1 MFTKDSSA
9 GIGREVHL
17 QIIALLHRTAAI
29 SALASFASVACIAA
43 DSSVSAEVM
52 DARLVVARYEQ
63 LVPPQRADILSA
75 AGSAY
80 RDLRR
85 WPEALRVYRLGEQQY
100 PGDDRFSA
108 GEVRTLADSGDSG
121 AALSR
126 AEALLKSA
134 HHDASLW
141 LAAGYSAR
149 LAGKI
154 VDALRYTD
162 EALALQP
169 ASDEAL
175 RERIIAAEQLGAA
188 HEALVLAESNP
199 HLIASDQVRRL
210 QGSDAAQLVRFG
222 PLDPAS
228 PATRFVV
235 IDRAIGD
242 LDAQIAHLTDRDPAT
257 RAARLRAR
265 FDRLVAW
272 RQRARMHDVVQD
284 YEALCAEHVA
294 VPGYVLAPVGDAYLY
309 LREPEVA
316 ERLYQRS
323 LASDPNNFE
332 TRVKLFYAL
341 IDAGQLDAATQLI
354 DALNLQQ
361 SKWIWLK
368 GYKTP
373 IPNPKR
379 EITEQMVAEARL
391 YRNALPAAQQL
402 YTTLTEAAPMNAAYR
417 LGLGETYVARGWLR
431 RAQGEF
437 EIARALDPAT
447 LEPGIAASTA
457 LNDIS
462 LQRYAQASTAI
473 SDLARQFP
481 EVAEVRRAQREFSL
495 YQRPEYSLSLMR
507 TSAPAASVTQ
517 GNGLLSEISAFSS
530 PIGYRW
536 RVHAGASYGHERY
549 AEGDIT
555 LRRAMLGIE
564 YRVPD
569 FVLQLDSTGSSYGVV
584 RAGAELQA
592 TWNPN
597 DTWQIDGKGA
607 RFSPGTPL
615 RALLHGVTADSG
627 EVNWTYRRS
636 ELMRATLGV
645 GLMDFSDG
653 NRGLGLKA
661 NLMYRVYTRPAL
673 TVDALVDLAGT
684 RNSLPQ
690 QAYYSPARDFQSLLG
705 VNIAQ
710 LFAHRYERYLK
721 NNVTLQAGSYFERGY
736 GSHWVE
742 RIADKLA
749 YHANDALEIDFGLT
763 FGRAVYDGLS
773 QNEFSAAFSANWR
786 I

>member
-1 MFTKDSSA
+1 MRLRIITLLGIA
-9 GIGREVHL
+9 GA
-17 QIIALLHRTAAI
+17 IATLGSIAPST
-29 SALASFASVACIAA
+29 SVAANPAA
-43 DSSVSAEVM
+43 SPDEI
-52 DARLVVARYEQ
+52 DATQVVAHYEQ
-63 LVPPQRADILSA
+63 LAPPQPAHILFA

-85 WPEALRVYRLGEQQY
+85 WPEALRVYRLGEQQF
-100 PGDDRFSA
+100 PADDRFSA
-108 GEVRTLADSGDSG
+108 GEVRTLADSGDSS

-169 ASDEAL
+169 ASEEAL

-199 HLIASDQVRRL
+199 HLIAADQVRRL

-228 PATRFVV
+228 PASRFVV
-235 IDRAIGD
+235 IDQAIGD
-242 LDAQIAHLTDRDPAT
+242 LDAQIARLTDRDPAT
-257 RAARLRAR
+257 QAARLRAR

-284 YEALCAEHVA
+284 YEALCAEHAA

-309 LREPEVA
+309 LRDPEA
-316 ERLYQRS
+316 AQRLYQRS
-323 LASDPNNFE
+323 LASDPDNFE

-341 IDAGQLDAATQLI
+341 IDSGQLDAATKLI

-368 GYKTP
+368 GYKLP

-402 YTTLTEAAPMNAAYR
+402 YTTLTEAAPLNGAYR
-417 LGLGETYVARGWLR
+417 HGLGETYMARGWPR
-431 RAQGEF
+431 RAQVEL

-447 LEPGIAASTA
+447 LVPGIAASTA
-457 LNDIS
+457 SNEIN

-481 EVAEVRRAQREFSL
+481 ELAEVRRAQRELSL
-495 YQRPEYSLSLMR
+495 YQLPEYSASLMR
-507 TSAPAASVTQ
+507 TSAPATSVNQ

-530 PIGYRW
+530 PVGYRW

-555 LRRAMLGIE
+555 LRRAMLGVE

-569 FVLQLDSTGSSYGVV
+569 LVLQLDSTGSSYGVV

-592 TWNPN
+592 TWNPS

-627 EVNWTYRRS
+627 ELNWTYRRS

-645 GLMDFSDG
+645 GLMNFSDG
-653 NRGLGLKA
+653 NRALGLRG
-661 NLMYRVYTRPAL
+661 NLMQRVYTSPAL

-690 QAYYSPARDFQSLLG
+690 QAYYSPARDLQSLLG
-705 VNIAQ
+705 VNVAQ
-710 LFAHRYERYLK
+710 VFAHRYERYLK
-721 NNVTLQAGSYFERGY
+721 NSLTLQAGSYFEQGY

-742 RIADKLA
+742 RIGDKLA
-749 YHANDALEIDFGLT
+749 YHASSALELDFGLT
-763 FGRAVYDGLS
+763 FGRAVYDGMR
-773 QNEFSAAFSANWR
+773 QNEFTAALSANWR

>member
-1 MFTKDSSA
+1 MRLRFITLLSIA
-9 GIGREVHL
+9 GA
-17 QIIALLHRTAAI
+17 IATLG
-29 SALASFASVACIAA
+29 SLAPSASVAANPATSPDVIDA
-43 DSSVSAEVM
+43 
-52 DARLVVARYEQ
+52 ARLIAHYEQ
-63 LVPPQRADILSA
+63 LVPPQPAVILIA

-80 RDLRR
+80 RDLGR
-85 WPEALRVYRLGEQQY
+85 WPEALRVYRLGEQQF
-100 PGDDRFSA
+100 PSDDRFSA

-121 AALSR
+121 AALAR
-126 AEALLKSA
+126 AEVLLKSA

-169 ASDEAL
+169 AFDEAL
-175 RERIIAAEQLGAA
+175 RERIIDAEQLGAA
-188 HEALVLAESNP
+188 HEALVLAESHP
-199 HLIASDQVRRL
+199 HLIASDQLLRL
-210 QGSDAAQLVRFG
+210 EGTDAAQLVRFG

-242 LDAQIAHLTDRDPAT
+242 LDAQIARLTDRDPAT
-257 RAARLRAR
+257 RAASLRAR

-272 RQRARMHDVVQD
+272 RQRARMRDVVQD
-284 YEALCAEHVA
+284 YEALYAEHVA
-294 VPGYVLAPVGDAYLY
+294 VPGYVLPSVGDAYLY
-309 LREPEVA
+309 LREPEMA
-316 ERLYQRS
+316 ERLYRRS
-323 LASDPNNFE
+323 LASDPNSFE

-341 IDAGQLDAATQLI
+341 IDAGRLDAATELI

-373 IPNPKR
+373 ISNPKR

-391 YRNALPAAQQL
+391 YRNALPDAQRL
-402 YTTLTEAAPMNAAYR
+402 YTALTEAAPMNAAYLR
-417 LGLGETYVARGWLR
+417 GLGETYMARGWPR

-447 LEPGIAASTA
+447 LEPGVAANTA
-457 LNDIS
+457 LNEIG

-473 SDLARQFP
+473 ADLARQFP
-481 EVAEVRRAQREFSL
+481 EVTEVRRAQRELSL

-507 TSAPAASVTQ
+507 TSAPATSVTQ

-536 RVHAGASYGHERY
+536 RVHAGMSDGHERY

-555 LRRAMLGIE
+555 LRRALLGVE

-569 FVLQLDSTGSSYGVV
+569 LVLQFDSTGSSYGVV

-627 EVNWTYRRS
+627 ELNWTYRRS
-636 ELMRATLGV
+636 ELVRATLGV
-645 GLMDFSDG
+645 ALMDFSEG
-653 NRGLGLKA
+653 NRASGLKA
-661 NLMYRVYTRPAL
+661 NLVGRVYTSPSL
-673 TVDALVDLAGT
+673 TFDTLVDLAGT
-684 RNSLPQ
+684 HNSTPQ
-690 QAYYSPARDFQSLLG
+690 QAYYSPAHDFQSLLG
-705 VNIAQ
+705 VNVAQ
-710 LFAHRYERYLK
+710 VFARRYERYLK
-721 NNVTLQAGSYFERGY
+721 NSVTLQAGSYFEQGY
-736 GSHWVE
+736 GTRGVE

-749 YHANDALEIDFGLT
+749 YHASDALEIDLGVT
-763 FGRAVYDGLS
+763 FGRAVYDGLR
-773 QNEFSAAFSANWR
+773 QNELSAAFSANWR

>member
-1 MFTKDSSA
+1 MRLRIITLLRAA
-9 GIGREVHL
+9 GA
-17 QIIALLHRTAAI
+17 IATRASL
-29 SALASFASVACIAA
+29 ALSTRVAA
-43 DSSVSAEVM
+43 DPAASPGVI
-52 DARLVVARYEQ
+52 DATQVIAQYEQ
-63 LVPPQRADILSA
+63 SAPPQRADTLIA

-85 WPEALRVYRLGEQQY
+85 WPEALRVYRLGEQRF

-121 AALSR
+121 AELSR
-126 AEALLKSA
+126 AEALLKSP

-199 HLIASDQVRRL
+199 HLIGADQVRRL
-210 QGSDAAQLVRFG
+210 QGTDAAQLVRFG

-242 LDAQIAHLTDRDPAT
+242 LDAQISRLTDRDP
-257 RAARLRAR
+257 ARLRAR

-272 RQRARMHDVVQD
+272 RLRARMHDVVRD
-284 YEALCAEHVA
+284 YEALCAEHAA

-341 IDAGQLDAATQLI
+341 IDAGRLDAATKLI
-354 DALNLQQ
+354 DTLNLQQ
-361 SKWIWLK
+361 SKWVWLK
-368 GYKTP
+368 GYKLP

-402 YTTLTEAAPMNAAYR
+402 YTSLTEAAPMNAAYR
-417 LGLGETYVARGWLR
+417 LGLGETYAARGWPR
-431 RAQGEF
+431 RALGEF

-457 LNDIS
+457 LNQIS

-481 EVAEVRRAQREFSL
+481 EVTEVRRAQRELSL
-495 YQRPEYSLSLMR
+495 YQRPEVSLSLMR
-507 TSAPAASVTQ
+507 TSAPATSVTQ

-536 RVHAGASYGHERY
+536 RVHAGASDGHERY

-555 LRRAMLGIE
+555 LRRAMLGVE

-627 EVNWTYRRS
+627 ELNWTYRRS

-653 NRGLGLKA
+653 NRALGLKA
-661 NLMYRVYTRPAL
+661 NLVRRVYTSSAL
-673 TVDALVDLAGT
+673 SFDALVDLAGT
-684 RNSLPQ
+684 RNSMPQ

-705 VNIAQ
+705 VNVSQ
-710 LFAHRYERYLK
+710 VFAHRYERYLK
-721 NNVTLQAGSYFERGY
+721 NSVALQAGSYFEQGY
-736 GSHWVE
+736 GSRGVE

-749 YHANDALEIDFGLT
+749 YHANDALEIDFGVT
-763 FGRAVYDGLS
+763 FGRAVYDGVR
-773 QNEFSAAFSANWR
+773 QNEYSAAFSANWR